1 MALKKISY
9 VELLGAVIHSLKNK
23 GIDAY
28 YEKPSNIATPFVY
41 VELFKQE
48 PEDTQGYKADKYTIY
63 IHSITGSGTSSFQVT
78 QLADQVQETLLS
90 DIEIPSTYVLLIQT
104 FSGLVKLI
112 EEKEGEYHAIQS
124 MACTIGYGC
133 NTKN

>member
-9 VELLGAVIHSLKNK
+9 VELLGAIIHSLKSK

-28 YEKPSNIATPFVY
+28 YERPLNTTTPFVY

-48 PEDTQGYKADKYTIY
+48 PENTNGYMADKYVVY
-63 IHSITGSGTSSFQVT
+63 LHSVAGSGTGSFQVT
-78 QLADQVQETLLS
+78 QLADKVQETLLS
-90 DIEIPSTYVLLIQT
+90 DIEIPSTYALILQT
-104 FSGLVKLI
+104 FSGLVKLV
-112 EEKEGEYHAIQS
+112 EEKEGEHHAIQS
-124 MACTIGYGC
+124 MECTIGYGC